1 MVFFGGGNVPGEEGP
16 VKKVLVV
23 DDQLTV
29 RRLLEIALQSST
41 VQILLA
47 DSGEAA
53 LQAARLHVP
62 DLVIMDVMMP
72 GGMDGI
78 DTLRALRSHPETST
92 CPIIMLTAKDQALE
106 RLRAEQAGADD
117 YIAKPFRVND
127 LVARVKAFL
136 EPMPST
142 G

>member
-1 MVFFGGGNVPGEEGP
+1 M
-16 VKKVLVV
+16 KKILVV

-53 LQAARLHVP
+53 LLAARSQVP

-78 DTLRALRSHPETST
+78 DTLRALRSHPETSR
-92 CPIIMLTAKDQALE
+92 CPVIMLTAKDQALE

-127 LVARVKAFL
+127 LVARVRAFL
-136 EPMPST
+136 GSMPAS

>member
-1 MVFFGGGNVPGEEGP
+1 M
-16 VKKVLVV
+16 KKILVV

-41 VQILLA
+41 VQIFLA
-47 DSGEAA
+47 DNGEAA
-53 LQAARLHVP
+53 LQAARLNVP

-72 GGMDGI
+72 GGMDGF
-78 DTLRALRSHPETST
+78 DTLRALRSQPETAR
-92 CPIIMLTAKDQALE
+92 CPIIMLTAKDQAPE

-117 YIAKPFRVND
+117 YIAKPFRVAD
-127 LVARVKAFL
+127 LVARVKAIL
-136 EPMPST
+136 EPLPSS